1 MKNNILLL
9 AGIALFAFTGCE
21 KETTGGLS
29 KVTNY
34 PLMEVAGPTTVY
46 LEAGTAYTDPGVT
59 ATENGQ
65 DIPVVTTSGLGTYRG
80 ESFDVNVP
88 DKYTLTYTSTNQDG
102 FDGVKA
108 RTLWVYK
115 TGDLVNS
122 IEGLYNATV
131 VRNGSSGA
139 PYTSMKHVL
148 IWKNADGT
156 YELSCGIGS
165 YYETGRRYGI
175 NYIAPGAV
183 ITANSIAGNDFVLP
197 TFSVRSFG
205 GVCEMTS
212 MSVDAANKTIS
223 FSTDWDAGYTFEV
236 ELKQVQP

>member
-1 MKNNILLL
+1 MKNNILFI

-46 LEAGTAYTDPGVT
+46 LEAGASFTDPGVT
-59 ATENGQ
+59 ATENGKS
-65 DIPVVTTSGLGTYRG
+65 IPVVTTGVGSYRG
-80 ESFDVNVP
+80 GSLDLNTP
-88 DKYTLTYTSTNQDG
+88 DKYVLTYTSTNQDG
-102 FDGVKA
+102 FDGVKS

-131 VRNGSSGA
+131 VRNGNAGA
-139 PYTSMKHVL
+139 QYKDMKHVL

-165 YYETGRRYGI
+165 YYETGRAYGTK
-175 NYIAPGAV
+175 YIASGAV

-197 TFSVRSFG
+197 SFSVGTFG

-223 FSTDWDAGYTFEV
+223 FSTDWDAGFTFEV